1 MLQSEPEGLTLP
13 HLFLRDEADDLPTRD
28 SQDYAKDKLTILK
41 GYMARFTTAM
51 KDRPWRALNY
61 IDLQAGPGKNK
72 FSPSGDIMLGS
83 PLLALTTR
91 FSYNNLFLVEMGI
104 DEFGALA
111 KRVGV
116 SERGSRVALYNKDC
130 NVAVDAVVARIDQ
143 IDKEFID
150 GIWPC
155 LNLAFLD
162 PEGLEVEWETVKK
175 LASLQRMDLIIN
187 FSTSGITRN
196 ARLAVD
202 NDDFTTVDRF
212 FGTRDWRS
220 VYERAWGGG
229 SAAVR
234 RALIDFYLG
243 RLHDMGYVETKRQE
257 KEFKNQRNV
266 QVYTM
271 IFASKNDLGIKFW
284 NGAVQE
290 VAQPKLF

>member
-1 MLQSEPEGLTLP
+1 
-13 HLFLRDEADDLPTRD
+13 
-28 SQDYAKDKLTILK
+28 
-41 GYMARFTTAM
+41 
-51 KDRPWRALNY
+51 
-61 IDLQAGPGKNK
+61 
-72 FSPSGDIMLGS
+72 MLGS

-91 FSYNNLFLVEMGI
+91 FPFDNLFLVEMGI
-104 DEFGALA
+104 DEFNALET
-111 KRVGV
+111 RVHA
-116 SERGSRVALYNKDC
+116 SERDSRAVLYNEDC
-130 NVAVDAVVARIDQ
+130 NVAVDTVVARIGQ

-162 PEGLEVEWETVKK
+162 PEGLEVEWQTVKK

-202 NDDFTTVDRF
+202 NEDFTTVDCF

-220 VYERAWGGG
+220 VYERARGGG
-229 SAAVR
+229 SALVR
-234 RALIDFYLG
+234 RALIDFYLS

-266 QVYTM
+266 QIYTM
-271 IFASKNDLGIKFW
+271 IFASKSDLGIKFW
-284 NGAVQE
+284 NGAVEE
-290 VAQPKLF
+290 VRQPRLL